1 MNRGV
6 DGNRTLMAVTARSSE
21 SRVKEIDGR
30 YRGWRDFA
38 HDIRAVAAIEFALIA
53 VPFVALLFAI
63 IETALVF
70 FGGQTLETAVANAA
84 RQIRTGQAQQNGV
97 SAEEFKQM
105 ICQDVG
111 VLFDCGSKMHVDV
124 RTFADFDSVDVTQ
137 PFDEDGDLKDD
148 FEYDPGGSGE
158 IVIVRVFYE
167 WPILGSLF
175 GLSLAN
181 MPNGNHLLASTS
193 AFRNEPFPW

>member
-1 MNRGV
+1 MSA
-6 DGNRTLMAVTARSSE
+6 TSE
-21 SRVKEIDGR
+21 SRGIKR
-30 YRGWRDFA
+30 SRRRSGWRAFSRDE
-38 HDIRAVAAIEFALIA
+38 HAVAAIEFALIA

-70 FGGQTLETAVANAA
+70 FGGQTLETATANAA
-84 RQIRTGQAQQNGV
+84 RMIRTGQAQQNAMT
-97 SAEEFKQM
+97 AEDFKDM
-105 ICQDVG
+105 VCEDVG
-111 VLFDCGSKMHVDV
+111 VLFDCSSKMHVDV
-124 RTFADFDSVDVTQ
+124 RTFADFDSVDLTD
-137 PFDEDGDLKDD
+137 PFDDEGNLQDD

-167 WPILGSLF
+167 WPVIGSLF

-181 MPNGNHLLASTS
+181 MPNGSHLLASTS